1 MPCIGCPTSSPPRPA
16 ERASLSERRLGRVG
30 DHLGEDPRK
39 DRCPPPKCFLLP
51 MPRAPGASSDPEVP
65 GAGVLSGAPQHSALL
80 HPSPLQGPNLGS
92 GAVIWEKSL
101 RYKFALSPRCQG
113 KGGFFKLF
121 YSFIYFIFSC
131 AGSSLP
137 RGLSLVAAS
146 GGYSWLLS
154 TGFSPQRLLLL
165 LSTDSRAWGSVVA
178 ALAPQCVESSW
189 TRDRTCLPCVSG
201 RILNHWTTRKFP
213 EKEVYKPAFLR
224 LWSFR
229 GSVSGEPLGSAR
241 YTVVIMGT
249 SVLRVHGVRRSSQV
263 IAWPESDCLLNPRE
277 AARAGFPI

>member
-1 MPCIGCPTSSPPRPA
+1 MTTSGRTPERTGAHLQNASSSPCQGPLEPPLTHRYQELGCYRGHCSAPSIPPPRP
-16 ERASLSERRLGRVG
+16 R
-30 DHLGEDPRK
+30 
-39 DRCPPPKCFLLP
+39 
-51 MPRAPGASSDPEVP
+51 PGFWSC
-65 GAGVLSGAPQHSALL
+65 
-80 HPSPLQGPNLGS
+80 NLG
-92 GAVIWEKSL
+92 EKSL
-101 RYKFALSPRCQG
+101 LQVCSVPKMPGEGR
-113 KGGFFKLF
+113 GFFKLF

-131 AGSSLP
+131 AGSLLP

-146 GGYSWLLS
+146 RGYSWLPS
-154 TGFSPQRLLLL
+154 AGFSPQRLLLL

-229 GSVSGEPLGSAR
+229 GSLSGEPLGSAR

-277 AARAGFPI
+277 AARARFPI